1 MIIKNGIK
9 HIRMGWKNDFVNAVI
24 LSDGTIL
31 QNMQCRLDAKVPS
44 DEELERVNRQNMKEG
59 AN

>member
-1 MIIKNGIK
+1 MIIENGIK
-9 HIRMGWKNDFVNAVI
+9 HIRMGCKNDFVNAVI

-31 QNMQCRLDAKVPS
+31 QNMQCRLEAKVPS